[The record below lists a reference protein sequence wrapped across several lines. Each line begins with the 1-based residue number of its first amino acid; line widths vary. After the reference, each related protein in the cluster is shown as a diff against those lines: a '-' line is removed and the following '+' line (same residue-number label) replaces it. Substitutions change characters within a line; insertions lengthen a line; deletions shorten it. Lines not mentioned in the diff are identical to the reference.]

1 MKNAT
6 VLVADDSRLI
16 CTSLANQLRAAGF
29 NKDNIALSYKSND
42 VLSKCRQT
50 HYDLIICDYNFNGY
64 LNGYQLLEELR
75 HHQYLQPK
83 TLFIFLTGEND
94 QKVVRTI
101 IDTQPDDYILKPFNK
116 PFLLKR
122 IKSGM
127 QRKRQLLPLYQAL
140 ERRDYQMAIDECD
153 RLIESFPQ
161 YTAIILKIKAESLN
175 HSQQYSAAKQL
186 YLTLL
191 KENNQDWV
199 KVALA
204 NTLVKNNEV
213 DQAKG
218 LLNTL
223 KNKKNNPY
231 YFDEMSNISLV
242 DDDVPAAISHLKRS
256 TMLLEAGA
264 DRELIIAN
272 LSMAVSAYKDAFLFI
287 ERYYDSNKNT
297 YRGNIDTRI
306 NYLRYFLFQFF
317 DKHNQSTF
325 EHQLI
330 SMMPILKELNQRKDL
345 NLQNALV
352 SAHIHLLRGEIN
364 QAITRLAS
372 VFPRLD
378 TLGFY
383 DLYHLLALLERCSML
398 KEIKIVNQRCRDKIK
413 AERNLS
419 LYRTQVYMLSN
430 FESALE
436 RKQQTVTNIKYH
448 IEQLKQFGSTR
459 LNNILDCYLQLHDIM
474 PYSQKLCLAIIKLI
488 AFNIIA
494 YRGKYDLRLKLS
506 ECHQTL
512 SRLLCAD
519 EQTTLNYQQMYQQAQ
534 RNLG

>member
-1 MKNAT
+1 M
-6 VLVADDSRLI
+6 
-16 CTSLANQLRAAGF
+16 
-29 NKDNIALSYKSND
+29 
-42 VLSKCRQT
+42 
-50 HYDLIICDYNFNGY
+50 
-64 LNGYQLLEELR
+64 
-75 HHQYLQPK
+75 
-83 TLFIFLTGEND
+83 
-94 QKVVRTI
+94 
-101 IDTQPDDYILKPFNK
+101 
-116 PFLLKR
+116 
-122 IKSGM
+122 
-127 QRKRQLLPLYQAL
+127 LPLYQAL
-140 ERRDYQMAIDECD
+140 ERRDYQTAIDECD
-153 RLIESFPQ
+153 HLIESFPQ
-161 YTAIILKIKAESLN
+161 YKAIILKIKAESLN

-191 KENNQDWV
+191 KEDNQDWV

-223 KNKKNNPY
+223 KNKKSNPY

-272 LSMAVSAYKDAFLFI
+272 LSMAVSAYKDAFLFMG
-287 ERYYDSNKNT
+287 RYYDNNKNT

-352 SAHIHLLRGEIN
+352 SAHIHLLRGEIH

-436 RKQQTVTNIKYH
+436 QKQQTVTNIKYH
-448 IEQLKQFGSTR
+448 IEQLKQFGSAR
-459 LNNILDCYLQLHDIM
+459 LNDIIDLHAA
-474 PYSQKLCLAIIKLI
+474 S
-488 AFNIIA
+488 
-494 YRGKYDLRLKLS
+494 
-506 ECHQTL
+506 
-512 SRLLCAD
+512 
-519 EQTTLNYQQMYQQAQ
+519 
-534 RNLG
+534 